1 MADATAFRQA
11 WSQFPTGVSVVTTIQ
26 PDGHVHGMTANG
38 INSVSLEPLLVL
50 ACVGHTANSHTLI
63 EESGRFAISFLSEEQ
78 QSIGEYYARP
88 VEKRV
93 GDIEV
98 SFSFTKEGA
107 AFVDGGLAAMDCRVV
122 NKHEAGDHTVF
133 IGEVEE
139 IEVNPGRPLVFFEGK
154 FGGLPP
160 EGFQALYGSRGPG

>member
-11 WSQFPTGVSVVTTIQ
+11 WSTFPTGVSVVTTIQ
-26 PDGHVHGMTANG
+26 PDGQVHGMTANG

-63 EESGRFAISFLSEEQ
+63 QDSGRFAISVLSEDQ
-78 QSIGEYYARP
+78 RSIGEYYARS

-93 GDIEV
+93 GDVEV

-122 NKHEAGDHTVF
+122 DQYEAGDHTIFV
-133 IGEVEE
+133 GEVDE

-154 FGGLPP
+154 FGGLPR
-160 EGFQALYGSRGPG
+160 EGFPA